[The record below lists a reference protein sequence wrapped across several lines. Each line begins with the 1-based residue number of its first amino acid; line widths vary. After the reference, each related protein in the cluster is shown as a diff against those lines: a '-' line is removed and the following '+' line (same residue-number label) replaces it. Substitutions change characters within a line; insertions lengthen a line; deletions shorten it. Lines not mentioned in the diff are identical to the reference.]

1 MTEQEKYITISRDS
15 FREDWSEALKKVM
28 HELSKDGDVKAKMVV
43 GMVSAMLGALLE
55 DELFGEEKE

>member
-15 FREDWSEALKKVM
+15 FREDWGKALKKVM
-28 HELSKDGDVKAKMVV
+28 HELSKEGDVTATMVV
-43 GMVSAMLGALLE
+43 GLVSAMLGAILE

>member
-15 FREDWSEALKKVM
+15 FREDWSEALKKVI
-28 HELSKDGDVKAKMVV
+28 HELSKGDNIEATMVV
-43 GMVSAMLGALLE
+43 GLVSAMLGALLE